1 MRAKMPAENPDHQAI
16 EGNGCDTRPIAAP
29 AKQRRSRTGGTRRIN
44 EWGYNLPIMASI
56 EVTDGITIDE
66 SELQFEFVRATGP
79 GGQNVNKVSSA
90 VQLRF
95 DLASSPSLSEAV
107 RARLRRIAGK
117 RVSED
122 GVLVIHAR
130 RFRTQEQN
138 RQDAV
143 QRLVALVQQA
153 SKERR
158 LRVKTT
164 PTAASRQRR
173 LEAKRLRSQ
182 TKRQRQKVGW
192 ED

>member
-1 MRAKMPAENPDHQAI
+1 
-16 EGNGCDTRPIAAP
+16 
-29 AKQRRSRTGGTRRIN
+29 
-44 EWGYNLPIMASI
+44 MASI

>member
-1 MRAKMPAENPDHQAI
+1 
-16 EGNGCDTRPIAAP
+16 
-29 AKQRRSRTGGTRRIN
+29 
-44 EWGYNLPIMASI
+44 MASI
-56 EVTDGITIDE
+56 EVTDDITIDE

>member
-1 MRAKMPAENPDHQAI
+1 
-16 EGNGCDTRPIAAP
+16 
-29 AKQRRSRTGGTRRIN
+29 
-44 EWGYNLPIMASI
+44 MASI
-56 EVTDGITIDE
+56 EVTDDITIDE

-143 QRLVALVQQA
+143 QRLVALVQHA

-158 LRVKTT
+158 PRVKTT